1 MHPTRSLHLI
11 DLENLCGS
19 GLPPTSLI
27 EKVWRTYRYG
37 VPTSSEDHYIVG
49 TSHLFAARAWFV
61 LPDQGIQRRA
71 RSGKDGGELAILTN
85 LDLDHAVSRFDRL
98 VIASGD
104 GMFTET
110 AKAAREHGLHVHQVS
125 GLGSCSRM
133 LAATAHTHSRLRLAT
148 IEPAGQRTAN
158 KLDQTLAA

>member
-27 EKVWRTYRYG
+27 ETVWRTYRYG
-37 VPTSSEDHYIVG
+37 VPTSPEDHYVVG
-49 TSHLFAARAWFV
+49 SSHLFASRAWFV
-61 LPDQGIQRRA
+61 LPYQGIQRRA
-71 RSGKDGGELAILTN
+71 RSGKDGGELAILAEV
-85 LDLDHAVSRFDRL
+85 DLDHAASRFDRL

-125 GLGSCSRM
+125 GLGSCSRA
-133 LAATAHTHSRLRLAT
+133 LAATAHTHSRLRLAA
-148 IEPAGQRTAN
+148 IEPALQLTSAQV
-158 KLDQTLAA
+158 LHALAA

>member
-19 GLPPTSLI
+19 GLPPTSHI
-27 EKVWRTYRYG
+27 EQVWRTYRYG

-49 TSHLFAARAWFV
+49 TSHVFAARAWFV
-61 LPDQGIQRRA
+61 LPAQGIQRRA
-71 RSGKDGGELAILTN
+71 RSGEDGGELAILTH
-85 LDLDHAVSRFDRL
+85 LDLYHAVSRFDRL

-125 GLGSCSRM
+125 GLGSCSRS
-133 LAATAHTHSRLRLAT
+133 LAATAHTHSRLRLDT
-148 IEPAGQRTAN
+148 IEPVQRRTTTKLGQV
-158 KLDQTLAA
+158 LAA

>member
-27 EKVWRTYRYG
+27 ETVWRTYRYG
-37 VPTSSEDHYIVG
+37 VPTSPEDHYIVG

-61 LPDQGIQRRA
+61 LPEQGIQRRI
-71 RSGKDGGELAILTN
+71 RSGKDGGELAILAD
-85 LDLDHAVSRFDRL
+85 LDLDHAASRFDRL

-125 GLGSCSRM
+125 GLGSCSRA
-133 LAATAHTHSRLRLAT
+133 LAATAHTHSRLRLAA
-148 IEPAGQRTAN
+148 IEPALQLTSAQV
-158 KLDQTLAA
+158 LHALAA